1 MTDYTV
7 IRSHRRTMALEV
19 TREGA
24 ALVRAPLRASE
35 ADITRFVEEHRAWL
49 DKHLAQRQAYLA
61 AHPAPS
67 PEQLELWRCQAKAV
81 LPERVAYWA
90 ARMGVQ
96 PAGITITAARTRFG
110 SCSGKNRLS
119 FSLYLMDYPA
129 EAIEYVVVHELAHI
143 RHHDHSTAFY
153 GEVARYLPDWRA
165 RRALLKK

>member
-1 MTDYTV
+1 MC
-7 IRSHRRTMALEV
+7 IR
-19 TREGA
+19 
-24 ALVRAPLRASE
+24 
-35 ADITRFVEEHRAWL
+35 D
-49 DKHLAQRQAYLA
+49 
-61 AHPAPS
+61 
-67 PEQLELWRCQAKAV
+67 
-81 LPERVAYWA
+81 RVAYWA
-90 ARMGVQ
+90 ARMGVE

>member
-1 MTDYTV
+1 M
-7 IRSHRRTMALEV
+7 I
-19 TREGA
+19 
-24 ALVRAPLRASE
+24 
-35 ADITRFVEEHRAWL
+35 
-49 DKHLAQRQAYLA
+49 K
-61 AHPAPS
+61 
-67 PEQLELWRCQAKAV
+67 LWRRQAKAV

-90 ARMGVQ
+90 ARMGVE

-110 SCSGKNRLS
+110 SCSGKNRLN

-153 GEVARYLPDWRA
+153 GEVARYLPDWRS